1 MKFNERF
8 NLDMPQ
14 GQARVRFTNRILQ
27 ILFPLF
33 PDGSYAFA
41 TTGTINRVLGER
53 GLTPTQ
59 IATVVENDFPRLLDM
74 LERLHKY
81 KASHD
86 DPDKLS
92 EHITRE
98 LADADEDLG
107 VVWRAEDGEF
117 RLSGA
122 RILDDRLVND
132 PLDWLRT
139 RGLSTVHEPFDKSL
153 RHLFESRKDKSL
165 LEDAVTNAYNAL
177 EAMAKVVVDPN
188 ALFPANRERFIDKLG
203 ISKEYKRIA
212 KEMTDYAH
220 KFRHG
225 EGIPK
230 PKPTPTEAEVESF
243 IYSVGMLIRLA
254 VQSL

>member
-1 MKFNERF
+1 MEGF
-8 NLDMPQ
+8 
-14 GQARVRFTNRILQ
+14 
-27 ILFPLF
+27 
-33 PDGSYAFA
+33 
-41 TTGTINRVLGER
+41 GE
-53 GLTPTQ
+53 Q
-59 IATVVENDFPRLLDM
+59 
-74 LERLHKY
+74 
-81 KASHD
+81 
-86 DPDKLS
+86 DKLLKSIPS
-92 EHITRE
+92 EI
-98 LADADEDLG
+98 ADADEPLG
-107 VVWRAEDGEF
+107 VVWREGKFYLA
-117 RLSGA
+117 GA
-122 RILDDRLVND
+122 RILDDKLVND

-139 RGLSTVHEPFDKSL
+139 RGLSTVYEPFEKSL
-153 RHLFESRKDKSL
+153 RHLFESRKDKRL
-165 LEDAVTNAYNAL
+165 LSNAITDAYNAL

-188 ALFPANRERFIDKLG
+188 LLFPANRERFIDALG